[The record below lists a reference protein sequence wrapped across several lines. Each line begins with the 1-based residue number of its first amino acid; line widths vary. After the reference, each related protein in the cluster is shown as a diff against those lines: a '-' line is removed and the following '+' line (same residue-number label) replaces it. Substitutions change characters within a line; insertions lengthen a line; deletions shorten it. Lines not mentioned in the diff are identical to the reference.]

1 MVTTNVGEA
10 GVEGAVG
17 APPPGQVVY
26 LVPAPKQKINIKE
39 RYAAKV
45 ATKLGVL
52 HLLCAVVAFIA
63 DLCSTV
69 EGVQGRYWGPRALGT
84 GIWTSIFFAVSGSLA
99 IAGAR
104 SASKC
109 LVVATLVMSILSTVC
124 AATLLIHSSILVDST
139 SDSSTRKY
147 GPRTSPYYGGP
158 VVCVLVGVVML
169 VVGVLSSS
177 LTCRPLGRC
186 SCCSSSQPAILYT
199 TTTTLPQGL
208 LLPSHQVRAGSGD
221 QGKKIIPRLA
231 FL

>member
-1 MVTTNVGEA
+1 M
-10 GVEGAVG
+10 
-17 APPPGQVVY
+17 
-26 LVPAPKQKINIKE
+26 
-39 RYAAKV
+39 
-45 ATKLGVL
+45 L

-69 EGVQGRYWGPRALGT
+69 EGVQGRYRGPRALGT

-124 AATLLIHSSILVDST
+124 ATTLLILSSILVASTDDSP
-139 SDSSTRKY
+139 TRK
-147 GPRTSPYYGGP
+147 YGGP

-177 LTCRPLGRC
+177 LTCRPLGC
-186 SCCSSSQPAILYT
+186 CTCCSP
-199 TTTTLPQGL
+199 
-208 LLPSHQVRAGSGD
+208 
-221 QGKKIIPRLA
+221 
-231 FL
+231 